1 MDVRT
6 YPFRRNGKRACAH
19 ASARRSSVNAA
30 LAGLVE
36 GHLTASRPVCSRQYF
51 MYSPW
56 AVLPLV
62 MIWRMDAVLRILFKS
77 MGTTLRILWSA
88 LDITGPYHIPER
100 DAPQEQDAL
109 PGFIVRR
116 ERFLQKAFHQ
126 LPEPVLGMAVVKI
139 LFPRSDG
146 RETSKN
152 QYPGVPVIDRLQ
164 GMDDPGITG
173 KQACFKT
180 VFFM

>member
-77 MGTTLRILWSA
+77 MGTTLRILWSLEPLISQDLITSQSA
-88 LDITGPYHIPER
+88 MPLKSRMPFLD
-100 DAPQEQDAL
+100 L
-109 PGFIVRR
+109 
-116 ERFLQKAFHQ
+116 
-126 LPEPVLGMAVVKI
+126 
-139 LFPRSDG
+139 
-146 RETSKN
+146 
-152 QYPGVPVIDRLQ
+152 
-164 GMDDPGITG
+164 
-173 KQACFKT
+173 
-180 VFFM
+180 

>member
-6 YPFRRNGKRACAH
+6 YPFRRNGNRACAH

-77 MGTTLRILWSA
+77 MGTTLRI
-88 LDITGPYHIPER
+88 
-100 DAPQEQDAL
+100 
-109 PGFIVRR
+109 
-116 ERFLQKAFHQ
+116 
-126 LPEPVLGMAVVKI
+126 
-139 LFPRSDG
+139 